1 MLVRSAEE
9 SFRKGM
15 QALHEAQT
23 VKALAMF
30 EAALKLEQKFRG
42 ARPQPRY
49 LSYYGLCLGLE
60 GTRLKEAIELCREA
74 VAAESYNADLH
85 LNLARVLLAAGRRR
99 DGWEMLQKGLR
110 LEPRHEGERIRS
122 EDGTVRRGEDLDA
135 VGDGG
140 RGHARAAS
148 SNCSSS
154 VEPFSASVEAWPPL
168 TAVAIASNQPA
179 PTSRWWRVAVY
190 PCSSRANSCSW
201 RRT

>member
-1 MLVRSAEE
+1 MA
-9 SFRKGM
+9 
-15 QALHEAQT
+15 AT
-23 VKALAMF
+23 VPEGIEVLAP
-30 EAALKLEQKFRG
+30 ADG
-42 ARPQPRY
+42 ARVVAEA
-49 LSYYGLCLGLE
+49 GLRTRVQLGLALPPSRE
-60 GTRLKEAIELCREA
+60 ERRSRRAELA
-74 VAAESYNADLH
+74 
-85 LNLARVLLAAGRRR
+85 
-99 DGWEMLQKGLR
+99 
-110 LEPRHEGERIRS
+110 LEPRHESERIRR

-154 VEPFSASVEAWPPL
+154 VEPFSASVEACPPL